1 MSGLGFRTFGNFGS
15 DTSVV
20 DYSDYDAL
28 FSYLSPTTVTAS
40 VVADLGPYSVAIN
53 GRKFT
58 VDTSFEPYRR
68 EAFRHKTIPAQ
79 RQSINLTNIAGEGTV
94 NTEGLWRREQA
105 DWAMGAGQL
114 YLDRKG
120 DAQENRYYQ
129 SKGIDPFTTPYQ
141 LSLTNDV
148 QQIYATSNS
157 SVLTTY
163 CNGYFYVADNSS
175 GSTVLKFSYGIPST
189 LTSWTSVTLTGTT
202 ITAINSIHTNNNYI
216 WLATDKGVFYTTI
229 GSTSAPTLYR
239 ANDSGYYAG
248 GYDLVRV
255 CNDQIIA
262 ARKNRLYCFI
272 ASNTVGSSPTASPTG
287 TQSGTTYTGEI
298 LMQHPNP
305 NFIWSDAVG
314 GMSCFYVCGYVS
326 PDGTSRYSPTNHG
339 PFYGGAIYRSS
350 INTSNTTNSLTQ
362 PWVPNYP
369 ISCLPMPMDEVPV
382 SLNTNLNYV
391 FVGTNKGIR
400 MCQTLS
406 QYDPTINSGTG
417 DLKAGPY
424 IPNILQPVTQPVS
437 AIASDG
443 RFVWFAWNNYD
454 TNSTGLGKLDITT
467 FIAGDPLAPAYSSD
481 LMVSGLTNSINNQ
494 ITTASVFVQSINGQT
509 VGMPVFAV
517 AGLGVYIQD
526 ANHYVA
532 SGSIESGI
540 FTYGIPDRKIPIFFD
555 YNCIVPLGASVDA
568 TIGIDPNDPDYAGSV
583 TLPAVYSST
592 TSEMPIPS
600 GYSAENFQT
609 TLVLNSTPDRTQA
622 PSVYRWTVKAWP
634 AVANETQISV
644 VVQLFSVNV
653 VDGIEVYADPYET
666 LAWLDGLRRNQTIVL
681 YQEGPLTTNAI
692 IDVIDWLP
700 HKRRDVYQ
708 NGFEGDCVI
717 YLKTI
722 GGYAYNPAP
731 TN

>member
-1 MSGLGFRTFGNFGS
+1 VSSLGFRTFSNFTLGFTLY
-15 DTSVV
+15 DQLV
-20 DYSDYDAL
+20 YDAFNSNL
-28 FSYLSPTTVTAS
+28 NASSGTVSA
-40 VVADLGPYSVAIN
+40 VANLGPYSVAIN
-53 GRKFT
+53 GRVFT

-105 DWAMGAGQL
+105 DWNMGAGQL

-141 LSLTNDV
+141 ISLTNDV
-148 QQIYATSNS
+148 QQIYSTSNAN
-157 SVLTTY
+157 VLTTFA
-163 CNGYFYVADNSS
+163 NGYFYVADNSS
-175 GSTVLKFSYGIPST
+175 GSTAFKFTNTIPSSGLAT
-189 LTSWTSVTLTGTT
+189 WSSVTLPSGV
-202 ITAINSIHTNNNYI
+202 TAINSIATNQNYI
-216 WLATDKGVFYTTI
+216 WLATNNGVYYSVI
-229 GSTSAPTLYR
+229 GVTSAPTLYR
-239 ANDSGYYAG
+239 ANDTTSGYTG
-248 GYDLVRV
+248 GYDIVRV

-262 ARKNRLYCFI
+262 SRNNRLYSFI
-272 ASNTVGSSPTASPTG
+272 ASNAVGSSPNAGPTG
-287 TQSGTTYTGEI
+287 SQSGGSYVGEI

-314 GMSCFYVCGYVS
+314 GMSAFYVCGYVS
-326 PDGTSRYSPTNHG
+326 LNGARYTATNRG
-339 PFYGGAIYRSS
+339 PFYGGAVYRSS
-350 INTSNTTNSLTQ
+350 INTSQSASSLTQ

-382 SLNTNLNYV
+382 SLNANLNYI

-406 QYDPTINSGTG
+406 QYDPTINGGTG

-454 TNSTGLGKLDITT
+454 TTSVGLGKLDITT

-481 LMVSGLTNSINNQ
+481 LMVSGLTSPASNQ
-494 ITTASVFVQSINGQT
+494 ITSASVFVRNVNGQN
-509 VGMPVFAV
+509 VGLPVFAV
-517 AGLGVYIQD
+517 AGKGIYVQD
-526 ANHYVA
+526 PNHYVA
-532 SGSIESGI
+532 SGVIESGI

-555 YNCIVPLGASVDA
+555 YNCIVPTGASVQA
-568 TIGIDPNDPDYAGSV
+568 SIGVDPNDPDYQGVIS
-583 TLPAVYSST
+583 LPAVYSSDQ
-592 TSEMPIPS
+592 SEVPIPQ

-609 TLVLNSTPDRTQA
+609 SLELNATPDRTGA

-644 VVQLFSVNV
+644 VVQLFSVNM
-653 VDGIEVYADPYET
+653 VDGMEVYVDPYET
-666 LAWLDGLRRNQTIVL
+666 ITWLDQLRRAQTIVE
-681 YQEGPLTTNAI
+681 YQEGPLTTKAI
-692 IDVIDWLP
+692 IDVVDWLP
-700 HKRRDVYQ
+700 HKLRGFYE

-722 GGYAYNPAP
+722 GGYVYNPP
-731 TN
+731 TTT

>member
-1 MSGLGFRTFGNFGS
+1 MTGLGARTFGNF
-15 DTSVV
+15 
-20 DYSDYDAL
+20 YSDSTPLDWSYYDA
-28 FSYLSPTTVTAS
+28 FYSYFAPSSGTISA
-40 VVADLGPYSVAIN
+40 VANLGPYSVAIN
-53 GRKFT
+53 GRVFT

-105 DWAMGAGQL
+105 DWTMGAGQL

-120 DAQENRYYQ
+120 DAQENRFFQ

-141 LSLTNDV
+141 ISLTNDV
-148 QQIYATSNS
+148 HQVYSTSNTN
-157 SVLTTY
+157 VLTTFS
-163 CNGYFYVADNSS
+163 NGYFYVADNST
-175 GSTVLKFSYGIPST
+175 GSTALKFTNTIPST
-189 LTSWTSVTLTGTT
+189 GLATWTSVTIPSGVTV
-202 ITAINSIHTNNNYI
+202 INSVATNNNYI
-216 WLATDKGVFYTTI
+216 WLATDNGVYYSVVGTTA
-229 GSTSAPTLYR
+229 TPTQYR
-239 ANDSGYYAG
+239 SNDTTSGYTG

-262 ARKNRLYCFI
+262 ARKGRLYCFV
-272 ASNTVGSSPTASPTG
+272 ASNAVGSSPSNSPSG
-287 TQSGTTYTGEI
+287 TQSGGTYTGEV

-326 PDGTSRYSPTNHG
+326 TNGARYSSTNHG
-339 PFYGGAIYRSS
+339 PFYGGAVYRSS
-350 INTSNTTNSLTQ
+350 INTSLSASSLTQ

-382 SLNTNLNYV
+382 SLNANLNYI
-391 FVGTNKGIR
+391 FVGTNKGVR

-424 IPNILQPVTQPVS
+424 IPNILQPVSQPVS

-454 TNSTGLGKLDITT
+454 VNSVGLGKLDLTT
-467 FIAGDPLAPAYSSD
+467 FIAGDPLAPAYASD
-481 LMVSGLTNSINNQ
+481 LMVSGLSNPVNNQ
-494 ITTASVFVQSINGQT
+494 ITSASVFVQTVNGQT

-517 AGLGVYIQD
+517 AGKGVYVQD
-526 ANHYVA
+526 PNNYVA
-532 SGSIESGI
+532 TGTIESSI

-555 YNCIVPLGASVDA
+555 YNCIVPNGTQVQAS
-568 TIGIDPNDPDYAGSV
+568 IGIDPNDPDGVGVVS
-583 TLPAVYSST
+583 LPAVSTSSQ
-592 TSEMPIPS
+592 SEIPIPP

-609 TLVLNSTPDRTQA
+609 SLTLSASSDKTLS

-644 VVQLFSVNV
+644 VVQLFSVNM
-653 VDGIEVYADPYET
+653 VDGMEVYADPYET
-666 LAWLDGLRRNQTIVL
+666 LAWLDNLRRLQTIVT
-681 YQEGPLTTNAI
+681 YQEGPLTTSAI
-692 IDVIDWLP
+692 IDVVDWLP

-717 YLKTI
+717 YMKTI